1 MPTASLATV
10 APEEEPPGGLAAGK
24 ETEGST
30 VSTTEPTRPQLFDV
44 SGINWND
51 DTAIDRAAQ
60 LIWTIATTKGE
71 TNQ

>member
-10 APEEEPPGGLAAGK
+10 APEEEPPGGSSAGK
-24 ETEGST
+24 ENEGIA
-30 VSTTEPTRPQLFDV
+30 VSTTESTRPQLFDV
-44 SGINWND
+44 SGIDWD
-51 DTAIDRAAQ
+51 DENAIDQTAQ